1 MALSAFPVVF
11 ANAASAST
19 AAVAPTV
26 VIPDNCHTVVLYNPT
41 LVDAFVGRASVG
53 TPLVEGTNSTRL
65 PSKSSLTLAI
75 GTLAQRGVMD
85 EALLAGSGLVYSS
98 SGLVAT
104 SVDIT
109 YVCSL
114 GE

>member
-11 ANAASAST
+11 ANAAAAT
-19 AAVAPTV
+19 TTAVAPTV

-41 LVDAFVGRASVG
+41 ATDAFVGRAAVG
-53 TPLVEGTNSTRL
+53 AVLAEGTNATRL

-85 EALLAGSGLVYSS
+85 EVLLSGSGLVYSS
-98 SGLVAT
+98 SIVGAT

-109 YVCSL
+109 YLCSL
-114 GE
+114 GA